1 MAGLPDELWIQILDY
16 VEPETLLKCQRV
28 SRRMLKLARDS
39 SLWRSKCFERAPS
52 AVHAF
57 SSGNSDSLSDLLN
70 GLSLAGS
77 RSYVHD
83 RNGNGQY
90 PVPINRRAKAIVK
103 WDCTNA
109 TEHIDWLSEFVAR
122 HAPLSTEWLHHA
134 KDNEI
139 RSMALFG
146 QDDKVLSAMEDGSLR
161 IWDVKTSGSGRR
173 RLKESGRS
181 AGSLMFDD
189 LSSTSGP
196 SASRGQPNVGAAVDS
211 TVVDDNRKMAY
222 VAVGNI
228 LNEVDLGTMQL
239 VSQNKYAWSITALSQ
254 LANPELPLMVGTSF
268 SLQMHDPRLS
278 LRYQADQ
285 TDHRLDMT
293 KEDENLVFLE
303 NYNKAEHRS
312 KWTDGSKGSSSH
324 PRPSSASS
332 ARSRSPAPRLEACA
346 RVEPGPQAILHHGIN
361 EIIVAGRM
369 PSILFYDKRKF
380 PQLQYSIHSGARLSS
395 ITTLPYSPRASTSAK
410 GQATLIA
417 AGEYHGRGSLE
428 LYELPHRQ
436 AHKRRSSHNQSSDSN
451 TDVEGESGSSG
462 TDDTQHSGNVSGDPG
477 IEDTDTTLNESGHPF
492 SYRNRQSASQAKIL
506 SVAIQGARIV
516 YSDGE
521 GGLRWM
527 ERDGRGLARRW
538 NINSYEYTHGG
549 GAVIGEAVARK
560 ILTFSADANKFSGR
574 HTVSCGDGDLL
585 VWTGSDIGIV
595 TNKVKWTDHDELVK
609 AFEEKMHLDDTPR
622 KNQEQEEAYSRT
634 MRLALE
640 RQADERR
647 FLARFGRT
655 GGW

>member
-1 MAGLPDELWIQILDY
+1 MAGVPDEIWIHVLDY
-16 VEPETLLKCQRV
+16 LDPEALLRCQRV

-57 SSGNSDSLSDLLN
+57 SNGNPDSLSDLLN

-77 RSYVHD
+77 RSGVQPTSLND
-83 RNGNGQY
+83 QNN
-90 PVPINRRAKAIVK
+90 VPISRRAKAIVK
-103 WDCTNA
+103 WDCTDAAEN
-109 TEHIDWLSEFVAR
+109 IDWLSEYVAR
-122 HAPLSTEWLHHA
+122 HAPLSTEWQHHP

-139 RSMALFG
+139 RSMAFFENEV
-146 QDDKVLSAMEDGSLR
+146 KVLSAMEDGSLR
-161 IWDVKTSGSGRR
+161 IWDVQTSGSGRR
-173 RLKESGRS
+173 HLQESGRCNDGLLF
-181 AGSLMFDD
+181 AD

-196 SASRGQPNVGAAVDS
+196 SSSKSQPNVGTAIDS
-211 TVVDDNRKMAY
+211 TVVDDYRKMAY
-222 VAVGNI
+222 IAVGDV
-228 LNEVDLGTMQL
+228 LNEVDLRTMQL
-239 VSQNKYAWSITALSQ
+239 VSQNKYAWNITALSQ
-254 LANPELPLMVGTSF
+254 LAGPEIPLMVGTSF

-303 NYNKAEHRS
+303 NYNKTEHRS
-312 KWTDGSKGSSSH
+312 KWIDKSMESAEHRRLSSTG
-324 PRPSSASS
+324 RE
-332 ARSRSPAPRLEACA
+332 RSRSPAPRPEAFA
-346 RVEPGPQAILHHGIN
+346 RVEPGPQAILHYGVN
-361 EIIVAGRM
+361 EIVVAGRM
-369 PSILFYDKRKF
+369 PSILFYDKRTF

-395 ITTLPYSPRASTSAK
+395 ITTLPRAPRASSSAT
-410 GQATLIA
+410 AEAMLIA

-428 LYELPHRQ
+428 LYELPHNRPRNR
-436 AHKRRSSHNQSSDSN
+436 KSSQHQNRDNSGDIEAESS
-451 TDVEGESGSSG
+451 GSG
-462 TDDTQHSGNVSGDPG
+462 TDDAQPANASSGDPG
-477 IEDTDTTLNESGHPF
+477 VDTADTTTSESDGPYA
-492 SYRNRQSASQAKIL
+492 YRNRQSASKAKIL
-506 SVAIQGARIV
+506 SVATQGARIV

-521 GGLRWM
+521 GGLRWV

-538 NINSYEYTHGG
+538 NINSYEYTHTG
-549 GAVIGEAVARK
+549 GAVIGESVARK
-560 ILTFSADANKFSGR
+560 ILTFASDSSRADGTRTMN
-574 HTVSCGDGDLL
+574 CGDGDLL

-595 TNKVKWTDHDELVK
+595 TNKVKWTAHDELVK
-609 AFEEKMHLDDTPR
+609 AFEEKLHLGDTAG
-622 KNQEQEEAYSRT
+622 KKQEQEEEYART